1 MAIQW
6 NQVKP
11 DFSGSSTSMKNAM
24 TGISQAGTVFDK
36 MRQTMLDEEQRAAEN
51 AYKDAQLAQAQNQ
64 FELSLA
70 ETNRANLA
78 KEQHQA
84 DALAVTKAANDAL
97 AKYRKDT
104 LAIQQANLQ
113 QNKLEQEF
121 NTAFGTYQTA
131 SPEQKAQIKNQLTIN
146 LQSKDA
152 ETVRK
157 AQSLLNTFNLVDG
170 LASDGKV
177 PTQANLYQAHNNGL
191 ASYAGKAD
199 YKAMADAEKARL
211 NTVLDVGKTQQEI
224 RNKDATVINNLATQL
239 NLSPEAIKQMQA
251 LASAIREKESNADL
265 QVVLPAVIAQTKT
278 TGEIFGSKNDFDDT
292 WGLGSDLDMRKAL
305 DSALTMLSNGVGL
318 MPNTKVSQKVKD
330 YVADIAKRDIYQQ
343 AASAKSPTQ
352 IMPDTDMLY
361 ETLERL
367 GIPIIE

>member
-6 NQVKP
+6 NQVRP

-36 MRQTMLDEEQRAAEN
+36 MHQTMLDEEQRAVEN

-78 KEQHQA
+78 KEKHQA
-84 DALAVTKAANDAL
+84 DTLEATKKANDAL
-97 AKYRKDT
+97 AQYRRDT

-131 SPEQKAQIKNQLTIN
+131 SPEQKAQIKNQLTAN

-239 NLSPEAIKQMQA
+239 NLSSEAIQQMQA
-251 LASAIREKESNADL
+251 LASAIREKEPNADL

-292 WGLGSDLDMRKAL
+292 WGLGSDLYMQKHL
-305 DSALTMLSNGVGL
+305 DSALTMLNNGVGL
-318 MPNTKVSQKVKD
+318 MPNTKVSQQVKD
-330 YVADIAKRDIYQQ
+330 YVAEIAKRDIYRQ
-343 AASAKSPTQ
+343 AANAKSPTQ
-352 IMPDTDMLY
+352 VMPDADMLY